1 MLARDG
7 GSIRNVLSEVTSIN
21 LKIKVIEDL
30 IKTQLTAGIKQTLK
44 SLLDKNVFKKQEIEI
59 QQIDADFNN
68 SVELSN
74 ENQQD
79 KLSKIGNHQNILQL
93 DEGHGALPVYSSRF
107 NNENKANKS
116 LLNLSSG

>member
-1 MLARDG
+1 M
-7 GSIRNVLSEVTSIN
+7 LSEVTSIN

-30 IKTQLTAGIKQTLK
+30 IKTQLTAAIKQTLK

-68 SVELSN
+68 SVELNN

-79 KLSKIGNHQNILQL
+79 KPSNKGDHLNISQL
-93 DEGHGALPVYSSRF
+93 DEGRGALPVYSSSF
-107 NNENKANKS
+107 NN
-116 LLNLSSG
+116 